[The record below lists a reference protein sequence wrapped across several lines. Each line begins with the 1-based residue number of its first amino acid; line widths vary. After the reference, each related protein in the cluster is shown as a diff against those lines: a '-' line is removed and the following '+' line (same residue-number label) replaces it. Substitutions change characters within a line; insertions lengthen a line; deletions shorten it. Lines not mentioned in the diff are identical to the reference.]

1 MAVFKNLSNEC
12 VSETENKIAS
22 RWEEMDIL
30 DRTIKNRDDAENFV
44 FYEGPPTA
52 NGKPGIQQARN
63 RSLRHCRVQ

>member
-44 FYEGPPTA
+44 F
-52 NGKPGIQQARN
+52 
-63 RSLRHCRVQ
+63 

>member
-30 DRTIKNRDDAENFV
+30 DRTIKTGTTQKILYFMRGRRRPMENR
-44 FYEGPPTA
+44 GS
-52 NGKPGIQQARN
+52 IM
-63 RSLRHCRVQ
+63 